1 MSSTTL
7 GTYLILSSNFF
18 SSFPSTWES
27 DGKASSMYK
36 FEEWSGLCMHALRI
50 EKAAM
55 LGTFVKVGRHV
66 RRDRSI

>member
-36 FEEWSGLCMHALRI
+36 FEEWSGLCMHALRVRSVQD
-50 EKAAM
+50 
-55 LGTFVKVGRHV
+55 GT
-66 RRDRSI
+66 